1 MNNNI
6 NILVVDDEET
16 IVDVIEAYL
25 KNAGYNVFTAYDG
38 KEAINIFNNENIN
51 LIILDLMLPDISG
64 EEVCKI
70 YLKNAGYNV
79 FTAYDGKEAINIF
92 NNENINLIILDLMLP
107 DISGEEVCKI
117 IKNERDVPIIM
128 LTAKINEDDILNGF
142 NLGADDYVVKPFSV
156 KQLIARV
163 SAVLRRVKDLP
174 SNPILSFNN
183 GDLIINLESHEVKKN
198 NKLITLTR
206 SEYNILLTLS
216 ENIKRVFTRNELIDR
231 VMGEDV
237 DVFDRI
243 IDSHIKNLRSKIED
257 DSKSPKYIL
266 TIYGVGYKFGGNKD
280 D

>member
-1 MNNNI
+1 MNNNM

-38 KEAINIFNNENIN
+38 KEAI
-51 LIILDLMLPDISG
+51 S
-64 EEVCKI
+64 
-70 YLKNAGYNV
+70 
-79 FTAYDGKEAINIF
+79 IF

-117 IKNERDVPIIM
+117 IKNEKDVPIIM

-163 SAVLRRVKDLP
+163 SAVLRRVKDL
-174 SNPILSFNN
+174 SSSPILSFNN

>member
-16 IVDVIEAYL
+16 IVAVIEAYL

-70 YLKNAGYNV
+70 
-79 FTAYDGKEAINIF
+79 
-92 NNENINLIILDLMLP
+92 
-107 DISGEEVCKI
+107 
-117 IKNERDVPIIM
+117 IKNEKDVPIIM

-163 SAVLRRVKDLP
+163 SAVLRRVKDL
-174 SNPILSFNN
+174 SSSPILSFNN

-216 ENIKRVFTRNELIDR
+216 ENIKRVCTRNELIDR

>member
-16 IVDVIEAYL
+16 IVAVIEAYL

-70 YLKNAGYNV
+70 
-79 FTAYDGKEAINIF
+79 
-92 NNENINLIILDLMLP
+92 
-107 DISGEEVCKI
+107 
-117 IKNERDVPIIM
+117 IKNEKDVPIIM

-163 SAVLRRVKDLP
+163 SAVLRRVKDL
-174 SNPILSFNN
+174 SSSPILSFNN

>member
-6 NILVVDDEET
+6 NILVVDDEKT

-25 KNAGYNVFTAYDG
+25 KKAGYNVFKSYDG
-38 KEAINIFNNENIN
+38 KEAITIFNNENI
-51 LIILDLMLPDISG
+51 D
-64 EEVCKI
+64 
-70 YLKNAGYNV
+70 
-79 FTAYDGKEAINIF
+79 
-92 NNENINLIILDLMLP
+92 LIILDLMLP

-117 IKNERDVPIIM
+117 IKTKKDVPIIM

-156 KQLIARV
+156 KQLMARV
-163 SAVLRRVKDLP
+163 SAILRRVKNLP
-174 SNPILSFNN
+174 SSPILSFNN
-183 GDLIINLESHEVKKN
+183 GDLIINLESYEVKKN

-216 ENIKRVFTRNELIDR
+216 ENVKRVFTRNELIDR

>member
-70 YLKNAGYNV
+70 
-79 FTAYDGKEAINIF
+79 
-92 NNENINLIILDLMLP
+92 
-107 DISGEEVCKI
+107 
-117 IKNERDVPIIM
+117 IKNEKDVPIIM

-163 SAVLRRVKDLP
+163 SAVLRRVKDL
-174 SNPILSFNN
+174 SSSPILSFNN

>member
-1 MNNNI
+1 
-6 NILVVDDEET
+6 
-16 IVDVIEAYL
+16 
-25 KNAGYNVFTAYDG
+25 
-38 KEAINIFNNENIN
+38 
-51 LIILDLMLPDISG
+51 
-64 EEVCKI
+64 
-70 YLKNAGYNV
+70 
-79 FTAYDGKEAINIF
+79 
-92 NNENINLIILDLMLP
+92 
-107 DISGEEVCKI
+107 
-117 IKNERDVPIIM
+117 IM

-163 SAVLRRVKDLP
+163 SAVLRRVKDL
-174 SNPILSFNN
+174 SSSPILSFNN

-243 IDSHIKNLRSKIED
+243 IDSHIKNLRSKIEY

>member
-70 YLKNAGYNV
+70 
-79 FTAYDGKEAINIF
+79 
-92 NNENINLIILDLMLP
+92 
-107 DISGEEVCKI
+107 
-117 IKNERDVPIIM
+117 IKNEKDVPIIM

-156 KQLIARV
+156 KQLIARI
-163 SAVLRRVKDLP
+163 SAVLRRIKDL
-174 SNPILSFNN
+174 SSSPILSFNN

>member
-38 KEAINIFNNENIN
+38 KEAISIFN
-51 LIILDLMLPDISG
+51 
-64 EEVCKI
+64 K
-70 YLKNAGYNV
+70 
-79 FTAYDGKEAINIF
+79 
-92 NNENINLIILDLMLP
+92 ENINLIILDLMLP

-117 IKNERDVPIIM
+117 IKKEKDVPTIM

-156 KQLIARV
+156 KQLVARV
-163 SAVLRRVKDLP
+163 SAVLRRVKALP
-174 SNPILSFNN
+174 SSPILSFNN

>member
-1 MNNNI
+1 MYLDVLI
-6 NILVVDDEET
+6 VEDEEK
-16 IVDVIEAYL
+16 ILDVIEAYL

-38 KEAINIFNNENIN
+38 KEAI
-51 LIILDLMLPDISG
+51 S
-64 EEVCKI
+64 
-70 YLKNAGYNV
+70 
-79 FTAYDGKEAINIF
+79 IF

-117 IKNERDVPIIM
+117 IKNEKDVPIIM

-163 SAVLRRVKDLP
+163 SAVLRRVKDL
-174 SNPILSFNN
+174 SSSPILSFNN

-266 TIYGVGYKFGGNKD
+266 TIYGVVYKFGGNKD

>member
-6 NILVVDDEET
+6 NILVVDDEKT

-25 KNAGYNVFTAYDG
+25 KKAGYNVFKSYDG
-38 KEAINIFNNENIN
+38 KEAI
-51 LIILDLMLPDISG
+51 
-64 EEVCKI
+64 
-70 YLKNAGYNV
+70 
-79 FTAYDGKEAINIF
+79 TIF

-117 IKNERDVPIIM
+117 IKTEKDVPIIM

-156 KQLIARV
+156 KQLMARV
-163 SAVLRRVKDLP
+163 SAILRRVKNLP
-174 SNPILSFNN
+174 SSPILSFNN
-183 GDLIINLESHEVKKN
+183 GDLIINLESYEVKKN

-266 TIYGVGYKFGGNKD
+266 TIYGVGYKFGGSKD

>member
-38 KEAINIFNNENIN
+38 KEAISIFN
-51 LIILDLMLPDISG
+51 
-64 EEVCKI
+64 K
-70 YLKNAGYNV
+70 
-79 FTAYDGKEAINIF
+79 
-92 NNENINLIILDLMLP
+92 ENINLIILDLMLP

-117 IKNERDVPIIM
+117 IKKEKDVPTIM

-163 SAVLRRVKDLP
+163 SAVLRRVKDL
-174 SNPILSFNN
+174 SSSPILSFNN

-216 ENIKRVFTRNELIDR
+216 ESIKRVFTRNELIDR

>member
-16 IVDVIEAYL
+16 IVAVIEAYL

-70 YLKNAGYNV
+70 
-79 FTAYDGKEAINIF
+79 
-92 NNENINLIILDLMLP
+92 
-107 DISGEEVCKI
+107 
-117 IKNERDVPIIM
+117 IKNEKDVPIIM

-163 SAVLRRVKDLP
+163 SAVLRRIKDL
-174 SNPILSFNN
+174 SSSPILSFNN

-243 IDSHIKNLRSKIED
+243 IDSHIKNLRSKIEY

>member
-6 NILVVDDEET
+6 NILVVDDEKT

-25 KNAGYNVFTAYDG
+25 KKAGYNVFKSYDG
-38 KEAINIFNNENIN
+38 KEAI
-51 LIILDLMLPDISG
+51 
-64 EEVCKI
+64 
-70 YLKNAGYNV
+70 
-79 FTAYDGKEAINIF
+79 TIF

-117 IKNERDVPIIM
+117 IKTEKDVPIIM

-156 KQLIARV
+156 KQLMARV
-163 SAVLRRVKDLP
+163 SAILRRVKNLP
-174 SNPILSFNN
+174 SSPILSFNN
-183 GDLIINLESHEVKKN
+183 GELIINLESYEVKKN

>member
-1 MNNNI
+1 MNKNI

-25 KNAGYNVFTAYDG
+25 KNVGYNVFKAYDG
-38 KEAINIFNNENIN
+38 KEAVTLFNNENIH
-51 LIILDLMLPDISG
+51 LVILDLMLPDISG
-64 EEVCKI
+64 EEVCQ
-70 YLKNAGYNV
+70 
-79 FTAYDGKEAINIF
+79 
-92 NNENINLIILDLMLP
+92 
-107 DISGEEVCKI
+107 I
-117 IKNERDVPIIM
+117 IKTEKDVPIIM

-142 NLGADDYVVKPFSV
+142 NLGSDDYVVKPFSV

-163 SAVLRRVKDLP
+163 SAVLRRVKDT
-174 SNPILSFNN
+174 STPILSFND
-183 GDLIINLESHEVKKN
+183 GDLLINIESHEVKKN

-216 ENIKRVFTRNELIDR
+216 ENIKRVFTRNELIDK

>member
-38 KEAINIFNNENIN
+38 KEAISIFN
-51 LIILDLMLPDISG
+51 
-64 EEVCKI
+64 K
-70 YLKNAGYNV
+70 
-79 FTAYDGKEAINIF
+79 
-92 NNENINLIILDLMLP
+92 ENINLIILDLMLP

-117 IKNERDVPIIM
+117 IKKEKDVPTIM

-156 KQLIARV
+156 KQLVARV
-163 SAVLRRVKDLP
+163 SAVLRRVKALP
-174 SNPILSFNN
+174 SSPILSFNN

-216 ENIKRVFTRNELIDR
+216 ESIKRVFTRNELIDR

>member
-70 YLKNAGYNV
+70 
-79 FTAYDGKEAINIF
+79 
-92 NNENINLIILDLMLP
+92 
-107 DISGEEVCKI
+107 
-117 IKNERDVPIIM
+117 IKNEKDVPIIM

-163 SAVLRRVKDLP
+163 SAVLRRIKDL
-174 SNPILSFNN
+174 SSSPILSFNN

>member
-6 NILVVDDEET
+6 NILVVDDEKT

-25 KNAGYNVFTAYDG
+25 KKAGYNVFKSYDG
-38 KEAINIFNNENIN
+38 KEAITIFNNENI
-51 LIILDLMLPDISG
+51 D
-64 EEVCKI
+64 
-70 YLKNAGYNV
+70 
-79 FTAYDGKEAINIF
+79 
-92 NNENINLIILDLMLP
+92 LIILDLMLP

-117 IKNERDVPIIM
+117 IKTEKDVPIIM

-156 KQLIARV
+156 KQLMARV
-163 SAVLRRVKDLP
+163 SAILRRVKNLP
-174 SNPILSFNN
+174 SSPILSFNN
-183 GDLIINLESHEVKKN
+183 GDLIINLESYEVKKN

-266 TIYGVGYKFGGNKD
+266 TIYGVGYKFGGSKD

>member
-6 NILVVDDEET
+6 NILVVDDEKT

-25 KNAGYNVFTAYDG
+25 KKAGYNVFKSYDG
-38 KEAINIFNNENIN
+38 KEAITIFNNENI
-51 LIILDLMLPDISG
+51 D
-64 EEVCKI
+64 
-70 YLKNAGYNV
+70 
-79 FTAYDGKEAINIF
+79 
-92 NNENINLIILDLMLP
+92 LIILDLMLP

-117 IKNERDVPIIM
+117 IKTEKDVPIIM

-156 KQLIARV
+156 KQLMARI
-163 SAVLRRVKDLP
+163 SAILRRVKNLP
-174 SNPILSFNN
+174 SSPILSFNN
-183 GDLIINLESHEVKKN
+183 GDLIINLESYEVKKN
-198 NKLITLTR
+198 NKVITLTR

-216 ENIKRVFTRNELIDR
+216 ENVKRVFTRNELIDR

>member
-25 KNAGYNVFTAYDG
+25 KNTGYNVFTAYDG
-38 KEAINIFNNENIN
+38 KEAI
-51 LIILDLMLPDISG
+51 S
-64 EEVCKI
+64 
-70 YLKNAGYNV
+70 
-79 FTAYDGKEAINIF
+79 IF

-117 IKNERDVPIIM
+117 IKNEKDVPIIM

-163 SAVLRRVKDLP
+163 SAVLRRVKDL
-174 SNPILSFNN
+174 SSSPILSFNN

>member
-38 KEAINIFNNENIN
+38 KEAI
-51 LIILDLMLPDISG
+51 S
-64 EEVCKI
+64 
-70 YLKNAGYNV
+70 
-79 FTAYDGKEAINIF
+79 IF

-117 IKNERDVPIIM
+117 IKNEKDVPIIM
-128 LTAKINEDDILNGF
+128 LTAKINENDILNGF

-163 SAVLRRVKDLP
+163 SAVLRRVKDL
-174 SNPILSFNN
+174 SSSPILSFNN

>member
-6 NILVVDDEET
+6 NILVVDDEKT

-25 KNAGYNVFTAYDG
+25 KKAGYNVFKSYDG
-38 KEAINIFNNENIN
+38 KEAI
-51 LIILDLMLPDISG
+51 
-64 EEVCKI
+64 
-70 YLKNAGYNV
+70 
-79 FTAYDGKEAINIF
+79 TIF

-117 IKNERDVPIIM
+117 IKTEKDVPIIM

-156 KQLIARV
+156 KQLMARI
-163 SAVLRRVKDLP
+163 SAILRRVKNLP
-174 SNPILSFNN
+174 SIPILSFNN
-183 GDLIINLESHEVKKN
+183 GELIINLESYEVKKN

>member
-38 KEAINIFNNENIN
+38 KEAI
-51 LIILDLMLPDISG
+51 S
-64 EEVCKI
+64 
-70 YLKNAGYNV
+70 
-79 FTAYDGKEAINIF
+79 IF

-117 IKNERDVPIIM
+117 IKKETDIPIIM
-128 LTAKINEDDILNGF
+128 LTAKINEGDILNGF

-163 SAVLRRVKDLP
+163 SAVLRRVKDLY

-216 ENIKRVFTRNELIDR
+216 KNVKRVFTRNELIDR

>member
-38 KEAINIFNNENIN
+38 KEAISIFNN
-51 LIILDLMLPDISG
+51 
-64 EEVCKI
+64 K
-70 YLKNAGYNV
+70 
-79 FTAYDGKEAINIF
+79 
-92 NNENINLIILDLMLP
+92 NINLIILDLMLP

-117 IKNERDVPIIM
+117 IKNEKDVPIIM

-163 SAVLRRVKDLP
+163 SAVLRRVKDL
-174 SNPILSFNN
+174 SSSPILSFNN

>member
-38 KEAINIFNNENIN
+38 KEAI
-51 LIILDLMLPDISG
+51 S
-64 EEVCKI
+64 
-70 YLKNAGYNV
+70 
-79 FTAYDGKEAINIF
+79 IF

-117 IKNERDVPIIM
+117 IKNEKDVPIIM

-163 SAVLRRVKDLP
+163 SAVLRRVKDL
-174 SNPILSFNN
+174 SSSPILSFNN

>member
-6 NILVVDDEET
+6 NILVVDDEKT

-25 KNAGYNVFTAYDG
+25 KKAGYNVFKSYDG
-38 KEAINIFNNENIN
+38 KEAITIFNNENI
-51 LIILDLMLPDISG
+51 D
-64 EEVCKI
+64 
-70 YLKNAGYNV
+70 
-79 FTAYDGKEAINIF
+79 
-92 NNENINLIILDLMLP
+92 LIILDLMLP

-117 IKNERDVPIIM
+117 IKTEKDVPIIM

-156 KQLIARV
+156 KQLMARV
-163 SAVLRRVKDLP
+163 SAILRRVKNLP
-174 SNPILSFNN
+174 SSPILSFNN
-183 GDLIINLESHEVKKN
+183 GDLIINLESYEVKKN

-216 ENIKRVFTRNELIDR
+216 ENVKRVFTRNELIDR

>member
-1 MNNNI
+1 MSNNI
-6 NILVVDDEET
+6 NILVVDDEKT

-25 KNAGYNVFTAYDG
+25 KKAGYNVFKSYDG
-38 KEAINIFNNENIN
+38 KEAITIFNNE
-51 LIILDLMLPDISG
+51 S
-64 EEVCKI
+64 
-70 YLKNAGYNV
+70 
-79 FTAYDGKEAINIF
+79 
-92 NNENINLIILDLMLP
+92 INLIILDLMLP

-117 IKNERDVPIIM
+117 IKSQKDVPIIM
-128 LTAKINEDDILNGF
+128 LTAKTNEDDILNGF

-163 SAVLRRVKDLP
+163 SAVLRRAKYLP
-174 SNPILSFNN
+174 SSPILSFNN
-183 GDLIINLESHEVKKN
+183 SDLIINLESHEVKKN

-266 TIYGVGYKFGGNKD
+266 TIYGVGYKFGGSKD

>member
-16 IVDVIEAYL
+16 IVAVIEAYL

-38 KEAINIFNNENIN
+38 KEAI
-51 LIILDLMLPDISG
+51 S
-64 EEVCKI
+64 
-70 YLKNAGYNV
+70 
-79 FTAYDGKEAINIF
+79 IF

-117 IKNERDVPIIM
+117 IKNEKDVPIIM

-142 NLGADDYVVKPFSV
+142 SLGADDYVVKPFSV

-163 SAVLRRVKDLP
+163 SAVLRRVKDHP
-174 SNPILSFNN
+174 SSPILSFNN

>member
-38 KEAINIFNNENIN
+38 KEAISIFNNENIN
-51 LIILDLMLPDISG
+51 LIILDLMLPDIS
-64 EEVCKI
+64 
-70 YLKNAGYNV
+70 
-79 FTAYDGKEAINIF
+79 D
-92 NNENINLIILDLMLP
+92 
-107 DISGEEVCKI
+107 EEVCKI
-117 IKNERDVPIIM
+117 IKNEKDVPIIM

-163 SAVLRRVKDLP
+163 SAVLRRVKDL
-174 SNPILSFNN
+174 SSSPILSFNN

>member
-6 NILVVDDEET
+6 NILVVDDEKT

-25 KNAGYNVFTAYDG
+25 KKAGYNVFKSYDG
-38 KEAINIFNNENIN
+38 KEAI
-51 LIILDLMLPDISG
+51 
-64 EEVCKI
+64 
-70 YLKNAGYNV
+70 
-79 FTAYDGKEAINIF
+79 TIF

-117 IKNERDVPIIM
+117 IKTEKDVPIIM

-156 KQLIARV
+156 KQLMARV
-163 SAVLRRVKDLP
+163 SAILRRVKNLP
-174 SNPILSFNN
+174 SSPILSFNN
-183 GDLIINLESHEVKKN
+183 GDLIINLESYEVKKN

-216 ENIKRVFTRNELIDR
+216 ENVKRVFTRNELIDR

>member
-1 MNNNI
+1 MSNNI
-6 NILVVDDEET
+6 NILVVDDEKT

-25 KNAGYNVFTAYDG
+25 KKAGYNVFKSYDG
-38 KEAINIFNNENIN
+38 KEAI
-51 LIILDLMLPDISG
+51 
-64 EEVCKI
+64 
-70 YLKNAGYNV
+70 
-79 FTAYDGKEAINIF
+79 TIF

-117 IKNERDVPIIM
+117 IKTEKDVPIIM

-142 NLGADDYVVKPFSV
+142 SLGADDYVIKPFSV
-156 KQLIARV
+156 KQLMARV
-163 SAVLRRVKDLP
+163 SAILRRVKNLP
-174 SNPILSFNN
+174 SSPILSFNN
-183 GDLIINLESHEVKKN
+183 GDLIINLESYEVKKN

-216 ENIKRVFTRNELIDR
+216 ENVKRVFTRNELIDR